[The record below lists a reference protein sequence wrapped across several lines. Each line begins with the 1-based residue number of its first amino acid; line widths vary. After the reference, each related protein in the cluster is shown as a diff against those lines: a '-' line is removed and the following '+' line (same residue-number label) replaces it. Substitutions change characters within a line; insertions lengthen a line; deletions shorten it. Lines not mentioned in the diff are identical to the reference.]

1 MVKYP
6 AGALQADAQYTPAL
20 RALYQGN
27 PWIEALPDS
36 LFDADLFHALH
47 KKIPYH
53 ANERT
58 LDCHTRKEC
67 IQALPH
73 VFIPMGKTGEIAR
86 KIDAAIREG
95 YVGRNPLDS
104 CWNRQMGQLQSC
116 IHHRD
121 SSFISIPGYNARASG
136 FCLVGDS
143 GMGKTSTI
151 NHTLALYPQVLFHQ
165 AYHNMPFHNVQL
177 VWMRLE
183 CPMDAS
189 VKGICSEFFMELD
202 RITGDN
208 TFAKFASGGRATTDQ
223 MIPQMA
229 MIAQRHGLGL
239 LVIDEIQNL
248 SSAKS
253 GGAQRMLNFL
263 VQLINKIGLPLLL
276 VGTPPA
282 MQMLSANLMTAR
294 RTSGQQGL
302 TVLSPL
308 ENDTFDWDT
317 FTKGIWRYQWT
328 AEITPITLQL
338 QNELH
343 AQSYGNIDAA
353 VKLFMEAQRL
363 AIQNG
368 QHGEKEVITPQLIR
382 EAAASSEFRFISQRL
397 KTESSLR
404 AKMSVQQANI
414 SAAPGSAS
422 APPNTPLTAAAKN
435 RPSPVGIQEIK
446 TGEAL
451 LDSLMQDGQLV
462 RPEDEF

>member
-151 NHTLALYPQVLFHQ
+151 NHSPIS
-165 AYHNMPFHNVQL
+165 P
-177 VWMRLE
+177 
-183 CPMDAS
+183 
-189 VKGICSEFFMELD
+189 
-202 RITGDN
+202 
-208 TFAKFASGGRATTDQ
+208 
-223 MIPQMA
+223 
-229 MIAQRHGLGL
+229 
-239 LVIDEIQNL
+239 
-248 SSAKS
+248 SAVS
-253 GGAQRMLNFL
+253 
-263 VQLINKIGLPLLL
+263 
-276 VGTPPA
+276 
-282 MQMLSANLMTAR
+282 
-294 RTSGQQGL
+294 
-302 TVLSPL
+302 
-308 ENDTFDWDT
+308 
-317 FTKGIWRYQWT
+317 
-328 AEITPITLQL
+328 
-338 QNELH
+338 
-343 AQSYGNIDAA
+343 
-353 VKLFMEAQRL
+353 
-363 AIQNG
+363 
-368 QHGEKEVITPQLIR
+368 
-382 EAAASSEFRFISQRL
+382 
-397 KTESSLR
+397 SSLSQH
-404 AKMSVQQANI
+404 AFSQCSAGLDAFGMS
-414 SAAPGSAS
+414 
-422 APPNTPLTAAAKN
+422 
-435 RPSPVGIQEIK
+435 
-446 TGEAL
+446 
-451 LDSLMQDGQLV
+451 DGRQCQGV
-462 RPEDEF
+462 MFGVFYGA

>member
-151 NHTLALYPQVLFHQ
+151 NHTLAYIPKCCFIKLITTCLFT
-165 AYHNMPFHNVQL
+165 MFSWFGCVWNVRWTPVSRGYVRSFL
-177 VWMRLE
+177 WSLI
-183 CPMDAS
+183 AS
-189 VKGICSEFFMELD
+189 REI
-202 RITGDN
+202 I
-208 TFAKFASGGRATTDQ
+208 
-223 MIPQMA
+223 
-229 MIAQRHGLGL
+229 L
-239 LVIDEIQNL
+239 LL
-248 SSAKS
+248 SS
-253 GGAQRMLNFL
+253 
-263 VQLINKIGLPLLL
+263 LP
-276 VGTPPA
+276 
-282 MQMLSANLMTAR
+282 
-294 RTSGQQGL
+294 
-302 TVLSPL
+302 
-308 ENDTFDWDT
+308 
-317 FTKGIWRYQWT
+317 
-328 AEITPITLQL
+328 
-338 QNELH
+338 
-343 AQSYGNIDAA
+343 A
-353 VKLFMEAQRL
+353 VEQPR
-363 AIQNG
+363 
-368 QHGEKEVITPQLIR
+368 IR
-382 EAAASSEFRFISQRL
+382 
-397 KTESSLR
+397 
-404 AKMSVQQANI
+404 
-414 SAAPGSAS
+414 
-422 APPNTPLTAAAKN
+422 
-435 RPSPVGIQEIK
+435 
-446 TGEAL
+446 
-451 LDSLMQDGQLV
+451 
-462 RPEDEF
+462 